1 MARAPDLVTAELGL
15 VGLGTMG
22 SNLAL
27 NFDDH
32 GVRLAVWDLDPARV
46 RRFVE
51 EHADRPFVGAG
62 TLGDLAA
69 ALDRPR
75 RILLM
80 IPAGAPV
87 DKAIEALGPHLE
99 AGDVLLDGGNSLW
112 ADTRRRADALAMRG
126 IHLLGVGVSGGAEG
140 ARHGPSIMPGGP
152 REAYDLVRP
161 ALERIAARTE
171 LGPCVAYMGPDGAG
185 HFVKMVH
192 NGIEYADMQSI
203 AEAYDLLRRGAS
215 LNADEIAAT
224 FAKWNEGP
232 LESFLIEVA
241 AKILTVRDPL
251 TGRPLV
257 EAIVDEAEQKG
268 TGRWTATAA
277 LELGVAAPSIA
288 AAVDARVV
296 SSRREERERASR
308 ILAGPA
314 PDPSGARG
322 RREALVAAAH
332 DAVLGARIS
341 AFAQGMELIAAASRE
356 HGWDVPRAE
365 VARIW
370 MAGCIIRSRLLG
382 PVRAALER
390 EPGIANLLLDS
401 EIAREVGSVQE
412 GWRRAVVAAI
422 ELGIPAPC
430 WSASL
435 AWYDGVRSAR
445 LPQNL
450 TQAQRDW
457 FGAHSYRRLDDP
469 DGPAVR
475 TPWAELAR
483 WTPEP

>member
-1 MARAPDLVTAELGL
+1 
-15 VGLGTMG
+15 
-22 SNLAL
+22 
-27 NFDDH
+27 
-32 GVRLAVWDLDPARV
+32 V

-51 EHADRPFVGAG
+51 ERADRPFVGAG
-62 TLGDLAA
+62 TLGELAGG
-69 ALDRPR
+69 LERPR

-99 AGDVLLDGGNSLW
+99 AGDVLLDGGNSHW

-126 IHLLGVGVSGGAEG
+126 IHLLGMGVSGGAEG
-140 ARHGPSIMPGGP
+140 ARHGPSLMPGGP

-161 ALERIAARTE
+161 ALERVAARTE
-171 LGPCVAYMGPDGAG
+171 LGPCVAYLGPDGAG

-192 NGIEYADMQSI
+192 NGIEYADMQAI
-203 AEAYDLLRRGAS
+203 AEAYDLLRRSAG
-215 LNADEIAAT
+215 LDADEIAAT

-241 AKILTVRDPL
+241 ATILTVRDPA

-277 LELGVAAPSIA
+277 LELGVAAPSIL

-314 PDPSGARG
+314 PDLSGGSSAGG
-322 RREALVAAAH
+322 RDALVAAAH

-341 AFAQGMELIAAASRE
+341 AFAQGMELIAVASRE

-390 EPGIANLLLDS
+390 DPAIANLLLDPDL
-401 EIAREVGSVQE
+401 AREIGSVQG
-412 GWRRAVVAAI
+412 GWRWAVVAAAGQ
-422 ELGIPAPC
+422 GIPAPC

-435 AWYDGVRSAR
+435 AWYDALRTAR

-457 FGAHSYRRLDDP
+457 FGAHGYRRLDDA

-475 TPWAELAR
+475 TAWAGLAR
-483 WTPEP
+483 GTPEP